1 MTSLS
6 TFTDSLT
13 MLAKLAKTAK
23 RGYQIFLR
31 GHRDLRAHRG
41 QGFVTDTQL

>member
-13 MLAKLAKTAK
+13 MCATLAKTAK
-23 RGYQIFLR
+23 RGYQIFLF
-31 GHRDLRAHRG
+31 GSSSHRG
-41 QGFVTDTQL
+41 KGFVTGKQL